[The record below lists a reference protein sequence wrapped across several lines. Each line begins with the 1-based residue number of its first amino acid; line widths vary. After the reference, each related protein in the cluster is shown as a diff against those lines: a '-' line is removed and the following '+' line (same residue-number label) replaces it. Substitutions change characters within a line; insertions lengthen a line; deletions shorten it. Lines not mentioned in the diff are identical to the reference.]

1 MYVHIV
7 DLKVISDGHIVTSE
21 LPKIAFEKNKN
32 QATLVSLLEE
42 VPVVTDVK
50 NTERKS
56 SMAQPEARLE
66 DTGYAVL
73 SSAYGNSQADS
84 TTDGELLFSQSSK
97 MESEE
102 NPSQSTES
110 DFFASDDIMIETPED
125 RDSNNEDDIDWVQKI
140 DVLDFD
146 DDIGEILE
154 ESDDDL

>member
-1 MYVHIV
+1 M
-7 DLKVISDGHIVTSE
+7 STS
-21 LPKIAFEKNKN
+21 
-32 QATLVSLLEE
+32 SSSEE
-42 VPVVTDVK
+42 
-50 NTERKS
+50 
-56 SMAQPEARLE
+56 
-66 DTGYAVL
+66 TGYAVL

-84 TTDGELLFSQSSK
+84 TTDGELLFSQSSN

-110 DFFASDDIMIETPED
+110 DFFASDDVMIENPED